1 VVNRYDGR
9 EAFSPAL
16 LDTIANALFS
26 SGMYERAGQFFER
39 LSDPQRAMEA
49 YRKGQAFGRR
59 DPPHISPISPR
70 ISPIS
75 RPHFAC
81 ISPTSP
87 YSSTVSRLH
96 LGRAVE
102 LSRRDFQ
109 GRDVVELE
117 QLWGDHLVAHKN
129 PDAAINH
136 YTEAG
141 AYVKAIEAAI
151 SCRQMTK
158 AAQIVETL
166 DAADAKPY
174 YAQLARH
181 FETTRA
187 YDDAERFFLRA
198 GLPQDVVE
206 MYSRCNKWE
215 KAHRVAT
222 EHMTQAEVAM
232 LYITQAHRLESSGK
246 YKEAERL
253 YVMVHE
259 RDLAINM
266 HKKGRM

>member
-1 VVNRYDGR
+1 MTWLTETGQEEKAAELKERDGDLVTAIHLYLKGGLAARAASVVNRYDGR

-16 LDTIANALFS
+16 LDTIANSLFS

-39 LSDPQRAMEA
+39 LNDPQRAMES
-49 YRKGQAFGRR
+49 YRKGQA
-59 DPPHISPISPR
+59 
-70 ISPIS
+70 
-75 RPHFAC
+75 
-81 ISPTSP
+81 
-87 YSSTVSRLH
+87 Y
-96 LGRAVE
+96 GRAVE
-102 LSRRDFQ
+102 LSRRAFQ
-109 GRDVVELE
+109 GREVVELE
-117 QLWGDHLVAHKN
+117 QLWGDHLVSQKN
-129 PDAAINH
+129 ADAAINH

-151 SCRQMTK
+151 SCRQMQK

-181 FETTRA
+181 FETARA
-187 YDDAERFFLRA
+187 YDEAERLFLRA

-232 LYITQAHRLESSGK
+232 LYITQARTPLTSHLSPSASASPSPHPSPYRSP
-246 YKEAERL
+246 
-253 YVMVHE
+253 
-259 RDLAINM
+259 
-266 HKKGRM
+266 